1 MEDIYWQIWVGR
13 ETNSISVYNSEIPLF
28 RMNFENA
35 SFIRLKK
42 IQKIHFV
49 FQEFDYTRYFKIFQ
63 WRWREYHRIRKK
75 AFKYLRMR
83 ELGLPYSLA

>member
-1 MEDIYWQIWVGR
+1 MEDTYWQIWVVR
-13 ETNSISVYNSEIPLF
+13 DTNTISVYNSEISLF
-28 RMNFENA
+28 SMNFENA
-35 SFIRLKK
+35 SFIKVKK
-42 IQKIHFV
+42 IQKINFV

-63 WRWREYHRIRKK
+63 WKWRDYHRIRKK